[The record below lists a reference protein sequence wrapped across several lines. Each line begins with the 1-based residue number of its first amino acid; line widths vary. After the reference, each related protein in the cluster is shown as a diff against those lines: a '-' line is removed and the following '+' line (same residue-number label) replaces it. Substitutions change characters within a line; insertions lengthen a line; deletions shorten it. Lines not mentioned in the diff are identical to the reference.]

1 MAAVVADD
9 LVDLDDDVLGDAG
22 LYGSAI
28 DHLGEVDALLVWPNN
43 QTRHGQLPHQESA
56 NCHIKNRPT
65 ATSRIGQLPH
75 LLLKKWL
82 NLKFNLYLCTKIVKN
97 MEYKKRIADQILADK
112 LEASG
117 AVLIE
122 GPKFCGKTTLAKQ
135 QAGSVLS
142 MADPDKLSQNLALA
156 KTNITKLLV
165 GDTPRLIDEWQ
176 IAPQFW
182 DAVRN
187 EVDRREDDGQFILT
201 GSAVPPK
208 PKKDKEGNVIQEEQI
223 HHTGTGRI
231 SRLKLRTMTLWES
244 EDSTGMVSL
253 GELFK
258 NPESVDGE
266 SHIDLDRLA
275 YLTCRGGWPKAV
287 LKKSDKAALA
297 QAFDYFDSVVN
308 SDIKR
313 VDDVDRDEELAKR
326 IMRSYARNQA
336 SQATAGTIL
345 ADIKNNGDEQMSE
358 NTVYSY
364 IKALREIFVIEDS
377 IAWNPNLR
385 SKTAI
390 RTSDTRYFIDPS
402 IATAAL
408 GLGPNDLINDLNTFG
423 LIFETLA
430 VRDLRVYAESLDGK
444 VYHYRDKNNLECD
457 AVVHLRNGS
466 YGLIEVKLGGYELIK
481 EGAESLKALSDKID
495 TTKMKK
501 PSFLM
506 VLTGV
511 GDYAYKRPED
521 GVLVVPIGCLKE

>member
-1 MAAVVADD
+1 M
-9 LVDLDDDVLGDAG
+9 
-22 LYGSAI
+22 
-28 DHLGEVDALLVWPNN
+28 
-43 QTRHGQLPHQESA
+43 
-56 NCHIKNRPT
+56 K
-65 ATSRIGQLPH
+65 
-75 LLLKKWL
+75 
-82 NLKFNLYLCTKIVKN
+82 
-97 MEYKKRIADQILADK
+97 EYKKRIADQMLTDK
-112 LEASG
+112 LESSG
-117 AVLIE
+117 AVLVE
-122 GPKFCGKTTLAKQ
+122 GPKYCGKTTLAKQ
-135 QAGSVLS
+135 QAGSILS
-142 MADPDKLSQNLALA
+142 MADPDTLSQNLALA
-156 KTNITKLLV
+156 RTNISRLLA
-165 GDTPRLIDEWQ
+165 GATPRLIDEWQ

-187 EVDRREDDGQFILT
+187 EVDKREDDGQFILT

-208 PKKDKEGNVIQEEQI
+208 PKKDADGNLIEEEQI
-223 HHTGTGRI
+223 HHSGTGRI

-253 GELFK
+253 RKLF
-258 NPESVDGE
+258 EYADSIDGE
-266 SHIDLDRLA
+266 SHIDLERLA

-287 LKKSDKAALA
+287 LKKSEKAALA
-297 QAFDYFDSVVN
+297 QAFNYFDAVVGH
-308 SDIKR
+308 DIKR

-345 ADIKNNGDEQMSE
+345 ADIKANGDEQMSE
-358 NTVYSY
+358 NTIYSY
-364 IKALREIFVIEDS
+364 VKALKEVFVIEDS
-377 IAWNPNLR
+377 VAWNPNLW

-408 GLGPNDLINDLNTFG
+408 GMGPKDLINDMETFG

-466 YGLIEVKLGGYELIK
+466 YGLIEIKIGGTNLINGGATNLKL
-481 EGAESLKALSDKID
+481 LSDKID

-506 VLTGV
+506 VLTGI
-511 GDYAYKRPED
+511 GDYAYKRPDD
-521 GVLVVPIGCLKE
+521 GVLVVPIGCLKN

>member
-1 MAAVVADD
+1 M
-9 LVDLDDDVLGDAG
+9 
-22 LYGSAI
+22 
-28 DHLGEVDALLVWPNN
+28 
-43 QTRHGQLPHQESA
+43 
-56 NCHIKNRPT
+56 
-65 ATSRIGQLPH
+65 
-75 LLLKKWL
+75 
-82 NLKFNLYLCTKIVKN
+82 
-97 MEYKKRIADQILADK
+97 LADK
-112 LEASG
+112 LESAG
-117 AVLIE
+117 AVLVE
-122 GPKFCGKTTLAKQ
+122 GPKYCGKTTLSKQ
-135 QAGSVLS
+135 QAKSVLS
-142 MADPDKLSQNLALA
+142 MADPDTLIQNLALA
-156 KTNITKLLV
+156 RTNISRLLA
-165 GDTPRLIDEWQ
+165 GETPRLIDEWQ

-187 EVDRREDDGQFILT
+187 EVDRREEDGQFILT

-208 PKKDKEGNVIQEEQI
+208 PKKDEMGNAIEEELI

-231 SRLKLRTMTLWES
+231 ARLKLRTMTLWES

-253 GELFK
+253 GALFE
-258 NPESVDGE
+258 NSDSIDGE
-266 SHIDLDRLA
+266 SHINLDRLA

-287 LKKSDKAALA
+287 LKKSEKAALT
-297 QAFDYFDSVVN
+297 QAFNYYDSVVS

-336 SQATAGTIL
+336 TQATAGTIL

-358 NTVYSY
+358 NTVYNY
-364 IKALREIFVIEDS
+364 LKALKEIFVIEDS
-377 IAWNPNLR
+377 TAWNPNLR

-408 GLGPNDLINDLNTFG
+408 GLGPKDLINDMNTFG
-423 LIFETLA
+423 LFFETLA
-430 VRDLRVYAESLDGK
+430 VRDLRVYAEALDGR

-466 YGLIEVKLGGYELIK
+466 YGLIEVKIGGAGLIND
-481 EGAESLKALSDKID
+481 GAANLKSLSDKID
-495 TTKMKK
+495 TTRMKK

-506 VLTGV
+506 VLTGI

-521 GVLVVPIGCLKE
+521 GVLVVPIGCLRD

>member
-1 MAAVVADD
+1 
-9 LVDLDDDVLGDAG
+9 
-22 LYGSAI
+22 
-28 DHLGEVDALLVWPNN
+28 
-43 QTRHGQLPHQESA
+43 
-56 NCHIKNRPT
+56 
-65 ATSRIGQLPH
+65 
-75 LLLKKWL
+75 
-82 NLKFNLYLCTKIVKN
+82 
-97 MEYKKRIADQILADK
+97 MEYKKRIADQMLADK
-112 LEASG
+112 LESAG
-117 AVLIE
+117 AVLVE
-122 GPKFCGKTTLAKQ
+122 GPKYCGKTTLSKQ
-135 QAGSVLS
+135 QAKSVLS
-142 MADPDKLSQNLALA
+142 MADPDTLIQNLALA
-156 KTNITKLLV
+156 RTNISRLLA
-165 GDTPRLIDEWQ
+165 GETPRLIDEWQ

-187 EVDRREDDGQFILT
+187 EVDRREEDGQFILT

-208 PKKDKEGNVIQEEQI
+208 PKKDEMGNAIEEELI

-231 SRLKLRTMTLWES
+231 ARLKLRTMTLWES

-253 GELFK
+253 GALFE
-258 NPESVDGE
+258 NSDSIDGE
-266 SHIDLDRLA
+266 SHINLDRLA

-287 LKKSDKAALA
+287 LKKSEKAALT
-297 QAFDYFDSVVN
+297 QAFNYYDSVVS

-336 SQATAGTIL
+336 TQATAGTIL

-358 NTVYSY
+358 NTVYNY
-364 IKALREIFVIEDS
+364 LKALKEIFVIEDS
-377 IAWNPNLR
+377 TAWNPNLR

-408 GLGPNDLINDLNTFG
+408 GLGPKDLINDMNTFG
-423 LIFETLA
+423 LFFETLA
-430 VRDLRVYAESLDGK
+430 VRDLRVYAEALDGR

-466 YGLIEVKLGGYELIK
+466 YGLIEVKIGGAGLIND
-481 EGAESLKALSDKID
+481 GAANLKSLSDKID
-495 TTKMKK
+495 TTRMKK

-506 VLTGV
+506 VLTGI

-521 GVLVVPIGCLKE
+521 GVLVVPIGCLRD